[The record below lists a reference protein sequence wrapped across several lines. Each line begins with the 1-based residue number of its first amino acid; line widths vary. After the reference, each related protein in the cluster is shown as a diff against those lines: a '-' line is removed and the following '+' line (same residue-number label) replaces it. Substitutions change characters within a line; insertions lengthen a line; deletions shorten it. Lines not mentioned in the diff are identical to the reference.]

1 MRKSI
6 LFLLILTLPIAA
18 FAFKKKKTAVI
29 KDLFPDGTEIPAWFR
44 NNEQTDIS
52 KLGKIYRLTDY
63 EVVNDSNQIQTAKI
77 QAVIDLAAANGGGVV
92 LVPKGIYLS
101 GALFFKPK
109 THLHIEQGGV
119 LKGSD
124 DISNFPVL
132 MTRIEG

>member
-6 LFLLILTLPIAA
+6 LFILILTLPLTV
-18 FAFKKKKTAVI
+18 FAFKKKKTAVV
-29 KDLFPDGTEIPAWFR
+29 KDLFPDGTEIPEWFR
-44 NNEQTDIS
+44 SNAQTDIS

-63 EVVNDSNQIQTAKI
+63 EVVNDSNLIQTAKI

-109 THLHIEQGGV
+109 THLYIEEGGV
-119 LKGSD
+119 LKAAT
-124 DISNFPVL
+124 ISAIFRCL
-132 MTRIEG
+132 